1 MKLRKIM
8 PCLDIKDGK
17 VVKGVNFVNLKE
29 MGDPV
34 ELAVKYE
41 QQGADELAFLDVAK
55 SMEDRPFYT
64 ELIQAI
70 TSQIS
75 IPLTVGGGIKSLEDI
90 ELILGAGASR
100 VSIASAAL
108 SDPELIRSA
117 IQKFGADKVVLA
129 LDIAE
134 SEADGKYYVYTH
146 GGSKQSSF
154 EVFETIKL
162 FADMGVEI
170 FLVTGIGFD
179 GAKQGFD
186 VEFFKQAEQVCDKTF
201 IASGGAGSIE
211 HFVDLFCETGVEYG
225 LGASVFHQ
233 GIIDIGELKECLSE
247 NGISVVPVKA

>member
-1 MKLRKIM
+1 M

-17 VVKGVNFVNLKE
+17 VVKGVNFQNLRE

-34 ELAVKYE
+34 DLAVKYE

-64 ELIQAI
+64 ELIGAI
-70 TSQIS
+70 TSKIL

-108 SDPELIRSA
+108 SDPDLMRNAVE
-117 IQKFGADKVVLA
+117 KFGSEKVVLA

-134 SEADGKYYVYTH
+134 DAEDGKYYVYTH
-146 GGSKQSSF
+146 GGSRKSSF
-154 EVFETIKL
+154 EVFETLKR
-162 FADMGVEI
+162 FADMGVER

-186 VEFFKQAEQVCDKTF
+186 VEFFKLAEQVCDKTF

-211 HFVDLFCETGVEYG
+211 DFVELFRETGVEIG

-233 GIIDIGELKECLSE
+233 GIVDIGVLKERLAES
-247 NGISVVPVKA
+247 GIPVEPVGA